1 MWRIFSSLIA
11 LLVAGLVAACVS
23 QKQNVETGSQIG
35 VRDDQ
40 FLPYREYISGIMREN
55 APLFSGGTNRDDEM
69 LIGHVEKKDGAKS
82 FGVQV
87 VLNYDEDIRRQF
99 QSARNNKA
107 QELKF
112 IPIQRI
118 RSACSHRTGSC
129 LFKEIVKVLIP
140 EQDLR
145 TAGPEGYPIKLF
157 ARSGDTA
164 VVNIPKPVIVSL
176 LQKVDA
182 DPAALAAATATAA
195 R

>member
-1 MWRIFSSLIA
+1 MARISKSHLA
-11 LLVAGLVAACVS
+11 LLAAGIVAGCAS

-69 LIGHVEKKDGAKS
+69 LIGHVEKKNGAKS

-107 QELKF
+107 EDLKF
-112 IPIQRI
+112 IPIERI

-145 TAGPEGYPIKLF
+145 AAGPEGYPIKLF
-157 ARSGDTA
+157 ARSGDTT
-164 VVNIPKPVIVSL
+164 VINIPKPVIVSL

-182 DPAALAAATATAA
+182 DPAALTATATAA